1 MEKIIKRELVIYS
14 AILLVLIIV
23 MHPDMISDPATR
35 LGAMQQH
42 ENYIHPLL
50 YTFIVYLIVFALR
63 ALVGWVIG
71 LFRKDKG
78 EGQEET

>member
-14 AILLVLIIV
+14 AILLVLILL
-23 MHPDMISDPATR
+23 MHPDMITNPAER
-35 LGAMQQH
+35 LGLMQQH

-63 ALVGWVIG
+63 AFVSWIIG
-71 LFRKDKG
+71 LFRKDTNKG
-78 EGQEET
+78 GEEA

>member
-14 AILLVLIIV
+14 TILLVLILL
-23 MHPDMISDPATR
+23 MHPDMISDPAER
-35 LGAMQQH
+35 LGLMQQH

-63 ALVGWVIG
+63 ALVSWVIG
-71 LFRKDKG
+71 LFRNKKPQD
-78 EGQEET
+78 QEEA